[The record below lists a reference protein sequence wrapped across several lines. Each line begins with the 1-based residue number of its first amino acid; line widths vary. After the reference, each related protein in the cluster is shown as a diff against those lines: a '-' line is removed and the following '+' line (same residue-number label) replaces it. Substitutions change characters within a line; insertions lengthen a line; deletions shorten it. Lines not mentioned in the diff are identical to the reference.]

1 MSAKEK
7 YQRATG
13 DNEPSNQITYHEW
26 YQRYVRWL
34 EKEVLNQN
42 KEDEKTK

>member
-7 YQRATG
+7 YEKATG
-13 DNEPSNQITYHEW
+13 DMEPNSQIDYHGW

-34 EKEVLNQN
+34 EKQV
-42 KEDEKTK
+42 EKQR